1 MEDAVNLSKNQGSST
16 IVIVSL
22 DNLEPMIYGANL
34 GDSGYLI
41 YRIQEDGSY
50 KLVFISKVQ
59 QHRFNCPFQA
69 GYRNGQPYFLKN
81 KKADDLCHEIK
92 NNDLI
97 LLATDGVLDNLYN
110 KDILNLIQAQP
121 IKKLKHAKGIKQ
133 LALSIAREASRL
145 SGIKDYL
152 SPFAKGA
159 QETDKVRYKDYMG
172 GKQDDI
178 TVVIGRINLRK

>member
-59 QHRFNCPFQA
+59 QHRFNCPF
-69 GYRNGQPYFLKN
+69 
-81 KKADDLCHEIK
+81 
-92 NNDLI
+92 
-97 LLATDGVLDNLYN
+97 
-110 KDILNLIQAQP
+110 
-121 IKKLKHAKGIKQ
+121 
-133 LALSIAREASRL
+133 
-145 SGIKDYL
+145 
-152 SPFAKGA
+152 
-159 QETDKVRYKDYMG
+159 
-172 GKQDDI
+172 
-178 TVVIGRINLRK
+178 